1 MQITVDIP
9 DEFLPKIRQTGF
21 SLQEIVAK
29 AVQQYLNGEPNL
41 LQTQTWQLCGK
52 LQISQPQQ
60 TNTIDISNI
69 ETNYAEQIDD
79 VLYGDLSC

>member
-1 MQITVDIP
+1 MQITVDTP
-9 DEFLPKIRQTGF
+9 DEFLPKIKQTGF

-29 AVQQYLNGEPNL
+29 AVQQYLNSESTL

-52 LQISQPQQ
+52 LQISQPKE
-60 TNTIDISNI
+60 TNIVDVSTI

-79 VLYGDLSC
+79 ILYGNLSC